1 MGEVL
6 MWSAIYLATMLLGY
20 VMKRLGVFRLEDR
33 KFLSD
38 LIFYVTLPAMLVS
51 SFTGATVD
59 LWFLVAI
66 ALGFTTNVLMV
77 CLAMFFSRRKTV
89 DLQALYILNGAGLN
103 LGNITMPFLRNFYP
117 TGIPYMCM
125 FDIGDAAI
133 SLGTT
138 YALACM
144 KLGHQ
149 EEGSRFKAAV
159 SALLRSVP
167 FDTYLIMTLLTLLHI
182 ELPTAV
188 LAAADFAGKGN
199 GFLAMLLVGIGLELH
214 LDRESLGEVLTV
226 LAGRYACGILAALVI
241 WFLVPAP
248 LLMRQV
254 LVLAVFSPA
263 PSGGL
268 IFTNKLK
275 LRTEIASALTP
286 ITTVLMIPIMSA
298 IMILMG

>member
-20 VMKRLGVFRLEDR
+20 VLKRLGVFKLEDK
-33 KFLSD
+33 KFLAD
-38 LIFYVTLPAMLVS
+38 LIFFVTLPCMLIS
-51 SFTGATVD
+51 SFTGVTVD

-66 ALGFTTNVLMV
+66 VMGFVANVLMV
-77 CLAMFFSRRKTV
+77 CVAMFTSRKKAA

-103 LGNITMPFLRNFYP
+103 LGGITMPFLQNFYP
-117 TGIPYMCM
+117 SGIPYMCM
-125 FDIGDAAI
+125 FDIGDASI

-144 KLGHQ
+144 RLGKKD
-149 EEGSRFKAAV
+149 EGSRFKAAV

-167 FDTYLIMTLLTLLHI
+167 FDTYLLMTVITLLGITLPAPIL
-182 ELPTAV
+182 TF
-188 LAAADFAGKGN
+188 ADFAGRGN

-214 LDRESLGEVLTV
+214 LDRASLKEVVLV
-226 LAGRYACGILAALVI
+226 LAGRYLCGIIMALII
-241 WFLVPAP
+241 WSTPAP

-254 LVLAVFSPA
+254 LVLAVFSPT

-275 LRTEIASALTP
+275 LRVDIASALTP
-286 ITTVLMIPIMSA
+286 ISTVLMIPIMSA
-298 IMILMG
+298 IMLLMG

>member
-1 MGEVL
+1 MGEVFL
-6 MWSAIYLATMLLGY
+6 WSGIYLATMLLGY
-20 VMKRLGVFRLEDR
+20 VLKRLGVFKVEDK
-33 KFLSD
+33 KFLAD
-38 LIFYVTLPAMLVS
+38 LIFYVTLPAMLAS
-51 SFTGATVD
+51 SFTGVTVD

-66 ALGFTTNVLMV
+66 ALGFLTNVLMV
-77 CLAMFFSRRKTV
+77 VAAMFSSRRK
-89 DLQALYILNGAGLN
+89 DAGMQALFILNGAGLN

-125 FDIGDAAI
+125 FDVGDAAI

-144 KLGHQ
+144 KLG
-149 EEGSRFKAAV
+149 EKSEGSRVRAAIG
-159 SALLRSVP
+159 ALLRSVP
-167 FDTYLIMTLLTLLHI
+167 FDTYLLMTVLTLLHI
-182 ELPTAV
+182 QLSAPLLTF
-188 LAAADFAGKGN
+188 LDFAGKSN

-214 LDRESLGEVLTV
+214 LERKDLGEVVLL
-226 LAGRYACGILAALVI
+226 LAGRYACGIVMALVI

-286 ITTVLMIPIMSA
+286 ITTILMIPIMSA
-298 IMILMG
+298 IMLMIG

>member
-6 MWSAIYLATMLLGY
+6 MWSGIYLATILLGY

-38 LIFYVTLPAMLVS
+38 LIFYVTLPGMLIS
-51 SFTGATVD
+51 SFTGVTVD
-59 LWFLVAI
+59 LWFLAAI
-66 ALGFTTNVLMV
+66 ALGFGTNVLMV
-77 CLAMFFSRRKTV
+77 ATAMLLSRKKEV
-89 DLQALYILNGAGLN
+89 GLQALYILNGAGLN

-144 KLGHQ
+144 RLGRQ
-149 EEGSRFKAAV
+149 EEGSRVKAAV
-159 SALLRSVP
+159 AALLRSVP
-167 FDTYLIMTLLTLLHI
+167 FDTYLIMTILTLLRI
-182 ELPTAV
+182 RLPDVIMT
-188 LAAADFAGKGN
+188 AADFAGKGN

-214 LDRESLGEVLTV
+214 LDRESLGEVLRL
-226 LAGRYACGILAALVI
+226 LAGRYACGIIAALVI
-241 WFLVPAP
+241 WFLIPAP

-275 LRTEIASALTP
+275 LRTEVASALTP
-286 ITTVLMIPIMSA
+286 ISTVLMIPIMSA
-298 IMILMG
+298 IMLLMG